1 MPYRRTDHV
10 ARKLAARHQ
19 AIIAAAR
26 AAATEG
32 GMAAVQVAPVAERAG
47 IATGTVYRYFPS
59 KTELVSALVAAIAER
74 ELGAV
79 RKAGKA
85 APGPLSALAA
95 TIATFAA
102 RALRHRKLAWAV
114 IAEPVDAEAE
124 AVRVVFRRA
133 LAEELQT
140 RIAAAMQAGHLPT
153 QDTGL
158 AAAALVG
165 ALLEGLIG
173 PLAPGG
179 SDEPARGRDAV
190 QAFTLLSLR
199 ALGVVDARA
208 RGLVVQIAL
217 PALNEGAA

>member
-1 MPYRRTDHV
+1 
-10 ARKLAARHQ
+10 
-19 AIIAAAR
+19 
-26 AAATEG
+26 
-32 GMAAVQVAPVAERAG
+32 
-47 IATGTVYRYFPS
+47 FPS
-59 KTELVSALVAAIAER
+59 KTDLVAALVSAISER

-85 APGPLSALAA
+85 APGPLSALTAS
-95 TIATFAA
+95 IATFAS
-102 RALRHRKLAWAV
+102 RALRNRRLAWAM

-124 AVRVVFRRA
+124 VVRITYRRA
-133 LAEELQT
+133 LPEELQT

-153 QDTGL
+153 QDASL
-158 AAAALVG
+158 AAPALVG

-179 SDEPARGRDAV
+179 NDDPARSRDAV
-190 QAFTLLSLR
+190 QTLTLLSLR

-217 PALNEGAA
+217 